1 MMLLVGTSIRSIF
14 YTLKG
19 VIIINNPYTGLLNI
33 MQEQGKKYN
42 TPPVC
47 IGKVVKVQPL
57 QIKTGE
63 LLLEQDDLFI
73 SDLLTSTYKRSA
85 HIVSSDELTSSTQA
99 TSGGTGQASF
109 ATHNHKISASYN
121 LNGTA
126 DIVFE
131 DSLKEGDLLAL
142 MPTENRQTYIV
153 LCKVVKI

>member
-1 MMLLVGTSIRSIF
+1 
-14 YTLKG
+14 
-19 VIIINNPYTGLLNI
+19 
-33 MQEQGKKYN
+33 MQEQGNKYN
-42 TPPVC
+42 TPSVC
-47 IGKVVKVQPL
+47 IGKIVKVQPL

-85 HIVSSDELTSSTQA
+85 HIVSSGELTSSTQV
-99 TSGGTGQASF
+99 TSGGTGDASF

-131 DSLKEGDLLAL
+131 DSLKKGDLLAL
-142 MPTENRQTYIV
+142 IPTENRQTYIV
-153 LCKVVKI
+153 LCKVVKL

>member
-1 MMLLVGTSIRSIF
+1 MR
-14 YTLKG
+14 G
-19 VIIINNPYTGLLNI
+19 VITINNPYTGLLNI

-42 TPPVC
+42 TPSVC

-63 LLLEQDDLFI
+63 LLLDQDDLLV
-73 SDLLTSTYKRSA
+73 SDLLTESYKRSA
-85 HIVSSDELTSSTQA
+85 HIVSSGELTSSTQA
-99 TSGGTGQASF
+99 TSGGTGDASF

-121 LNGTA
+121 LSGTA

-131 DSLKEGDLLAL
+131 DSLKKGDLLAL

-153 LCKVVKI
+153 LCKVVKP

>member
-1 MMLLVGTSIRSIF
+1 
-14 YTLKG
+14 
-19 VIIINNPYTGLLNI
+19 
-33 MQEQGKKYN
+33 MQEQEKKYN

-153 LCKVVKI
+153 LCKVVKL

>member
-1 MMLLVGTSIRSIF
+1 MR
-14 YTLKG
+14 G
-19 VIIINNPYTGLLNI
+19 VITINNPYTGLLNI
-33 MQEQGKKYN
+33 IQEQGKKYN
-42 TPPVC
+42 TPSVC
-47 IGKVVKVQPL
+47 IGKIVKVQPL

-63 LLLEQDDLFI
+63 LLFEQDDLFI

-85 HIVSSDELTSSTQA
+85 HIVSSGELTSSTQA

-109 ATHNHKISASYN
+109 GTHNHKISASYN

-131 DSLKEGDLLAL
+131 DSLKKGDLLAL

-153 LCKVVKI
+153 LCKVVKL

>member
-1 MMLLVGTSIRSIF
+1 MR
-14 YTLKG
+14 G
-19 VIIINNPYTGLLNI
+19 VITINNPYTGLLNI

-42 TPPVC
+42 TPSVC
-47 IGKVVKVQPL
+47 IGKIVKVQPL

-85 HIVSSDELTSSTQA
+85 HIVSSGELTSSTQA

-109 ATHNHKISASYN
+109 GTHNHKISASYN

-131 DSLKEGDLLAL
+131 DSLKKGDLLAL

-153 LCKVVKI
+153 LCKVVKL

>member
-1 MMLLVGTSIRSIF
+1 MMT
-14 YTLKG
+14 
-19 VIIINNPYTGLLNI
+19 INNPYTGLLNI

-42 TPPVC
+42 TPLVC
-47 IGKVVKVQPL
+47 IGKIVKVQPL

-85 HIVSSDELTSSTQA
+85 HIVSSGELTSSTQA

-109 ATHNHKISASYN
+109 ATHDHKISALYN
-121 LNGTA
+121 LSGTA

-131 DSLKEGDLLAL
+131 DSLKKGDLLAL

-153 LCKVVKI
+153 LCKVVKL